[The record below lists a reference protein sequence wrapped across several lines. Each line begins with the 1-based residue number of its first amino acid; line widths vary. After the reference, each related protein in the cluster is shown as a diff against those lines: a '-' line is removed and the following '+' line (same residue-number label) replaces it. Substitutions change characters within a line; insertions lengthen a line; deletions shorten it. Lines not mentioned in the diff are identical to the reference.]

1 MDIFDLNVEEFE
13 NKIDELLS
21 NISEEDLLLRLIING
36 LEVNVYEDE
45 ENNYYMEKIDNKWV
59 HSNRTSKKRLLNIF
73 TRNKK
78 QNKDLMEAA

>member
-36 LEVNVYEDE
+36 LEVKV
-45 ENNYYMEKIDNKWV
+45 
-59 HSNRTSKKRLLNIF
+59 
-73 TRNKK
+73 
-78 QNKDLMEAA
+78 